1 MPPYG
6 LEFPLSGNLLILGNP
21 CSKVNFDKLFARL
34 NESMPSTARH

>member
-21 CSKVNFDKLFARL
+21 LRKVNFED
-34 NESMPSTARH
+34 SQ